1 MAWTRIGA
9 ITVYP
14 ESDEVVVGAIEVPPQ
29 GGIEL
34 MVRQTSPDAGFKFAY
49 GLVSF
54 RSVLGRELGTVK
66 VWAGK
71 DWSAFKLGDG
81 LSSLYRSGAL
91 LFEPRSYNLRW
102 IRAGFPWSLEFMADV
117 GTKLP
122 GDRIQSPG
130 FVNPAS
136 RLLQL
141 VQVGTQG
148 RIRF

>member
-9 ITVYP
+9 ITVRP

-34 MVRQTSPDAGFKFAY
+34 MVRQTSPDAGFRFAY

-54 RSVLGRELGTVK
+54 RSVLGKELGTVK
-66 VWAGK
+66 VWAGPE
-71 DWSAFKLGDG
+71 WWAFKLGEG
-81 LSSLYRSGAL
+81 LSSLYRSGSL
-91 LFEPRSYNLRW
+91 LFEARGYNLRW
-102 IRAGFPWSLEFMADV
+102 IKAGFPWSLEFMADI

-130 FVNPAS
+130 FVDPGS